1 MAPCNQ
7 PSQST
12 DGGGGDGG
20 GGGGG
25 GGGDGGGTGVL
36 IGDNLQ
42 FLEEAV
48 MASAWFR
55 PVLAHRGQLVLIHC
69 KETGETGGSYPL
81 QGDR

>member
-1 MAPCNQ
+1 M
-7 PSQST
+7 
-12 DGGGGDGG
+12 
-20 GGGGG
+20 
-25 GGGDGGGTGVL
+25 L

-55 PVLAHRGQLVLIHC
+55 PVLAHRGQLVVIHC

-81 QGDR
+81 KGDRWQLSTAVRQVRQVAVIHCKETGETGGNYPLQ

>member
-20 GGGGG
+20 S
-25 GGGDGGGTGVL
+25 GDGGGTGVL

-55 PVLAHRGQLVLIHC
+55 PVLAHRGQLVGIHC
-69 KETGETGGSYPL
+69 KETGEVR
-81 QGDR
+81 QVVVIH